1 MHLHT
6 PLWILQVIQ
15 FVFAAKIDSI
25 SISSLKTKIKD
36 FKVAEG
42 AASFRIKQLRRAS
55 RTNFL
60 LTETTTL

>member
-6 PLWILQVIQ
+6 PLWILQVIP
-15 FVFAAKIDSI
+15 FVVAAKIDFI

-36 FKVAEG
+36 FEVAEG
-42 AASFRIKQLRRAS
+42 AVSHRIKQLRSAS